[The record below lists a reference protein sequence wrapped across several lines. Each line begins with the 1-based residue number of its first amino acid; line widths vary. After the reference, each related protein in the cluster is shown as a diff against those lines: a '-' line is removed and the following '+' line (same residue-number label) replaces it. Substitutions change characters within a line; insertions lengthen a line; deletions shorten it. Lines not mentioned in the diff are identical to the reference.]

1 MAESPV
7 GARKPIMW
15 GCSDGPYRETGM
27 GGASLHPCGGFS
39 APIESRHM
47 RLYPFYPK
55 LDMGLFTQKTPE
67 EAEVGRKRAEKETL
81 EKYGLDLESYSI
93 QEIEKR
99 NVENL
104 RKIANDLRGNKWF
117 KAGLALSF
125 AKAHEQ
131 ATVTYLSAL
140 VEQNWIL
147 LRQNEIII
155 KELQKLGGR
164 A

>member
-1 MAESPV
+1 
-7 GARKPIMW
+7 
-15 GCSDGPYRETGM
+15 
-27 GGASLHPCGGFS
+27 
-39 APIESRHM
+39 
-47 RLYPFYPK
+47 
-55 LDMGLFTQKTPE
+55 MGLFTQKTPE
-67 EAEVGRKRAEKETL
+67 EAEIEKRKAEKETL
-81 EKYGLDLESYSI
+81 EKFGLDLENYSI
-93 QEIEKR
+93 AEIAKR

-104 RKIANDLRGNKWF
+104 RKIASDIRANKWF

-155 KELQKLGGR
+155 RELQKLGGK